1 MPCTRSR
8 GVYSRSAILR
18 RVDAAKLIRRTRE
31 SRGLSQKQLAVRAGS
46 TQTAISRLERGQ
58 RSPTVRTLRRL
69 LVVMG
74 EDLTLAS
81 RPLEGTHDPAHLRA
95 EQKLSPAQR
104 LTRALEWMRLNA
116 QLREAGRRARR

>member
-1 MPCTRSR
+1 MA
-8 GVYSRSAILR
+8 AIADRLYCLR
-18 RVDAAKLIRRTRE
+18 MDAAELIRRTRVD
-31 SRGLSQKQLAVRAGS
+31 RGLSQAELALRAGT

-58 RSPTVRTLRRL
+58 RSPTIQTLRRL
-69 LVVMG
+69 LTVMG

-81 RPLEGTHDPAHLRA
+81 RPLTGTHDPAHLRA
-95 EQKLSPAQR
+95 ERKLSPAQR